1 MVKKPKISTPIII
14 IQGNLEIR
22 KNLLALVAKIKTNL
36 YIPIEKTNENTFY
49 KNVVFRKT
57 ITEFHERFL

>member
-57 ITEFHERFL
+57 ITEFYERFL